1 MKILCIGDVFGRV
14 GRDLLFSY
22 LDRYASDIDLVIANG
37 ENAAHGRGITKN
49 VYDELKKA
57 GVDAITLG
65 NHTWGCPDVV
75 NLLKHEDDII
85 RPANFDKSCPGEGS
99 MIIKAKNGKNVG
111 IINLIGRVY
120 MEPCDSP
127 FNAVDAEIEKIKDKC
142 DIIIVDIHAE
152 ATSEKLALG
161 FYLDGRVSAVFGT
174 HTHIQTADETILPKG
189 TGYITDLGMTG
200 VIHSILGVDKN
211 IIIKKF
217 IDGIPQR
224 FEPATG
230 QGRFCGCV
238 FEIDENTGKTVALER
253 ISKIF

>member
-22 LDRYASDIDLVIANG
+22 LDRYARDIDFVVANG

-49 VYDELKKA
+49 VYDEMKRA

-75 NLLKHEDDII
+75 NILKYNDDII
-85 RPANFDKSCPGEGS
+85 RPANFDKTCPGTGS
-99 MIIKAKNGKNVG
+99 TVLKAKNGVSVG

-120 MEPCDSP
+120 MEPNNSP
-127 FNAVDAEIEKIKDKC
+127 FECAAEETEKLSKKA
-142 DIIIVDIHAE
+142 DIILVDFHAE
-152 ATSEKLALG
+152 ATSEKAAMG
-161 FYLDGRVSAVFGT
+161 FFLDGKASAVFGT

-200 VIHSILGVDKN
+200 VIHSVLGVDKK
-211 IIIKKF
+211 IILQKF
-217 IDGIPQR
+217 TTGIPQR

-238 FEIDENTGKTVALER
+238 FEIDESSGKCASVER

>member
-37 ENAAHGRGITKN
+37 ENAAHGRGITRN

-75 NLLKHEDDII
+75 NILKHEDDII
-85 RPANFDKSCPGEGS
+85 RPANFDKGCAGNGS
-99 MIIKAKNGKNVG
+99 MIVKAKNGINVG
-111 IINLIGRVY
+111 IINIIGRVY
-120 MEPCDSP
+120 MDPNNSP
-127 FNAVDAEIEKIKDKC
+127 FDAVIEEIEKLKEKTN
-142 DIIIVDIHAE
+142 IILVDFHAE
-152 ATSEKLALG
+152 ATSEKVAMG
-161 FYLDGRVSAVFGT
+161 FFLDGKVSAVFGT
-174 HTHIQTADETILPKG
+174 HTHIQTADEIILPNG

-200 VIHSILGVDKN
+200 VIHSVLGVDKN
-211 IIIKKF
+211 IILKKF
-217 IDGIPQR
+217 TTGISQR

-230 QGRFCGCV
+230 QGRFSGCV
-238 FEIDENTGKTVALER
+238 FEIDENTGKTVSVER